1 MAEHPGAMEPGEF
14 DLVGFAV
21 GAAERDHLITGE
33 YVQAGD
39 VLIGL
44 PSPGLRSNGYSLARR
59 VLLEDAGRRL
69 EDPAWSGAHNSLGD
83 ELLLP
88 SVVYAPAVA
97 ALLRTV
103 DVRSIAPIPGG
114 GLPGNPGGV
123 LPRAGDPARTRPP
136 RGP

>member
-1 MAEHPGAMEPGEF
+1 MEPGEF

-33 YVQAGD
+33 HVQAGD

-69 EDPAWSGAHNSLGD
+69 EEPAGSGAHNSLGD
-83 ELLLP
+83 ELRLP
-88 SVVYAPAVA
+88 SVVYAHAVA
-97 ALLRTV
+97 ALLRQV
-103 DVRSIAPIPGG
+103 DVRSIDHPTGG
-114 GLPGNPGGV
+114 GVPGKLVRVLRGGGAV
-123 LPRAGDPARTRPP
+123 VGGAPRGEPARSR
-136 RGP
+136 